1 MEDLL
6 RSKDMISGKRKI
18 YGFIA
23 AALLILLTVQ
33 PSLAEELEASD
44 QASRPSLGGPDAV
57 VNLMESDRADKDALY
72 EFRLLKPYFDWKDG
86 IKEKYGLAFGSDYT
100 GVYLT
105 ANDNLPGTDDYASG
119 GMVRFFGVGSCLG
132 AARTPPGR

>member
-1 MEDLL
+1 MDDLL

-57 VNLMESDRADKDALY
+57 VNQMESDRADKDALY

-86 IKEKYGLAFGSDYT
+86 IKA
-100 GVYLT
+100 
-105 ANDNLPGTDDYASG
+105 LPGGRIY
-119 GMVRFFGVGSCLG
+119 GSCNG
-132 AARTPPGR
+132 VKVFYRGPVCRRHADSIRGCGNNTRSSSFA